1 MRCRKQ
7 LGQRGPRRQPRWPS
21 LPVSPAFS
29 ILLRQVKSGEGKIK
43 NSWPAGA
50 SHPGQCMLSSLTLHS
65 RSTLHVERIQR
76 RSRLQRDSRPWKK
89 GTETSVLLFLLVT
102 GNLGLFCSDLGR
114 AWCVRVCLS
123 LFGGKSLEWGAREG
137 KPHRE
142 MKVVGRLGPGRT
154 RVFRNRGAE
163 DWGGGKLICGEAAQP
178 CPEGG
183 WKVQVSISCLFPS
196 AYKCVFRLIVSA
208 YN

>member
-1 MRCRKQ
+1 MLEAGVRCRKQ
-7 LGQRGPRRQPRWPS
+7 LGQRGPQRQPRWPS

-123 LFGGKSLEWGAREG
+123 LFGGKELR
-137 KPHRE
+137 
-142 MKVVGRLGPGRT
+142 VGGRKT
-154 RVFRNRGAE
+154 TQKNE
-163 DWGGGKLICGEAAQP
+163 GGGKTRAGPDTC
-178 CPEGG
+178 
-183 WKVQVSISCLFPS
+183 FP
-196 AYKCVFRLIVSA
+196 
-208 YN
+208 

>member
-1 MRCRKQ
+1 MLEAGVRCRKQ
-7 LGQRGPRRQPRWPS
+7 LGQRGPQRQPRWPS

-137 KPHRE
+137 KPRRK

-163 DWGGGKLICGEAAQP
+163 DWGGKAHL
-178 CPEGG
+178 
-183 WKVQVSISCLFPS
+183 WRSSS
-196 AYKCVFRLIVSA
+196 ALS
-208 YN
+208 